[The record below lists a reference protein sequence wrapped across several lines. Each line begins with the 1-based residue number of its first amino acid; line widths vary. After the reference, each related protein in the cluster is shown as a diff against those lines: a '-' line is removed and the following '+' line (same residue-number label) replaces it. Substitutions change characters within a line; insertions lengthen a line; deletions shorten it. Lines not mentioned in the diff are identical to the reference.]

1 MVAHS
6 ALKEPPRRTATA
18 PAALLAILPLLG
30 AFALLQN
37 QWYTSAPLGSPTFGA
52 NFSCKRAAWLG
63 LDCMR
68 TLERLLDDLGVRRF
82 RLVVYWSEAEPAPG
96 RYDWR
101 AIDAQLDALHARG
114 AKAVVVIGMKGPRWP
129 EFWFPHWLERM
140 TSIPAEGYPE
150 DAALVQDY
158 LFPYLEAAAKH
169 LAAHPAVEA
178 IQVEN
183 EPFVYYRGHA
193 NKRHLRPA
201 LVAREIETVRRATGG
216 RLPTVVSHAS
226 WFRGD
231 PTPSWILDHA
241 DVLAQS
247 VYTKRQR
254 GPWPWLYL
262 FPYQLGPLTPDLPG
276 QARAAARRG
285 KELWIGELQA
295 EPYEQAT
302 RDPRVLPTHELRSFS
317 VAWLERNVTLARR
330 SGATRVYFWGAE
342 WWAYLRERRGD
353 EALWRAA
360 RAYFR
365 VLTLT
370 PAFGHPSPASGRGTG
385 GEGLPSPG

>member
-1 MVAHS
+1 MDQI
-6 ALKEPPRRTATA
+6 ALEDPSRRTAVA
-18 PAALLAILPLLG
+18 PRGFAGAARAYLLVVLPLLA
-30 AFALLQN
+30 AFSLLHD
-37 QWYTSAPLGSPTFGA
+37 QWYTHAPLGAPLYGA

-63 LDCMR
+63 LDCAR
-68 TLERLLDDLGVRRF
+68 TLALLLDDLGVRRF
-82 RLVVYWSEAEPAPG
+82 RLAVYWSEAEPAPG

-114 AKAVVVIGMKGPRWP
+114 ATAVVVIGMKGPRWP
-129 EFWFPHWLERM
+129 EFWFPRWLERM
-140 TSIPAEGYPE
+140 TPIPAEGYPE
-150 DAALVQDY
+150 DAPLVQEY
-158 LFPYLEAAAKH
+158 LFPYLEAAARH

-193 NKRHLRPA
+193 NKRHLRPE
-201 LVAREIETVRRATGG
+201 LVAREIETVRQATGG
-216 RLPTVVSHAS
+216 RLPVVVSHAS

-231 PTPSWILDHA
+231 PTPRWILDHA

-302 RDPRVLPTHELRSFS
+302 RDPRTLPAHELRSFS
-317 VAWLERNVTLARR
+317 VRWLERNVELARR

-353 EALWRAA
+353 ASLWEAA
-360 RAYFR
+360 RAY
-365 VLTLT
+365 VGAPALT
-370 PAFGHPSPASGRGTG
+370 PARPGQ
-385 GEGLPSPG
+385 GEGR